1 MTDAWMPG
9 AERIPAPADGG
20 CLKGGAPRV
29 VWLAVRANARL
40 LSARTVAQRLVQ
52 LGRPCH
58 LVWNPLYGDVAQ
70 LIPVVRAG
78 RALGWPESRNWL
90 DGPGWPSGPE
100 SCPVPPLSPAEPV
113 VPAAR
118 DGLPGINTEGR
129 VCVQIAVIAGT
140 WWPFCTMPAQRLQEI
155 FSWLDSWQVP
165 RSWPAGRPPAQLPDL
180 NWVRVFSQ
188 SARPGGAAGPAA
200 GGAAA
205 GTGPGSRRN
214 WAQGGHFAAAQV
226 PGCAAG
232 AGSIDLGQLGRD
244 QRRTRP
250 ARAAGRPARIAVR
263 TRQPWLTAARSAAP

>member
-165 RSWPAGRPPAQLPDL
+165 RSWPAGLPRPAPGPELGKSVQPVRPARWRGRAGGGRRRGWNRAGQPAELGPGRSFRRCPGSRMRRRRGL
-180 NWVRVFSQ
+180 HRSRPAGQ
-188 SARPGGAAGPAA
+188 GSAPHQAGPAPP
-200 GGAAA
+200 AARPESRS
-205 GTGPGSRRN
+205 GPGSR
-214 WAQGGHFAAAQV
+214 G
-226 PGCAAG
+226 
-232 AGSIDLGQLGRD
+232 
-244 QRRTRP
+244 
-250 ARAAGRPARIAVR
+250 
-263 TRQPWLTAARSAAP
+263 